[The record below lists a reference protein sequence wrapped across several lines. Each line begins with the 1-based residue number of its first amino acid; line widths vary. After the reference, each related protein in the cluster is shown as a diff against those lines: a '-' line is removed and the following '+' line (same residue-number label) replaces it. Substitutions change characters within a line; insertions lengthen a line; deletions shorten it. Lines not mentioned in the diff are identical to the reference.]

1 LEGDSLAPAAALCD
15 QWLPS
20 GIPLNQLPLAQTFCD
35 SSSSQT
41 YVKVSEYSSTGACP
55 FAISA
60 ENDILMASARALTA
74 PRNVTAAG
82 DVAGSVEAFSQQVD
96 RLQTFNSNM

>member
-1 LEGDSLAPAAALCD
+1 MVAFGYPAGPAAFGPNVLRLELQPDVCEGFGV
-15 QWLPS
+15 L
-20 GIPLNQLPLAQTFCD
+20 LHR
-35 SSSSQT
+35 
-41 YVKVSEYSSTGACP
+41 ACP

-74 PRNVTAAG
+74 PRNLTAWG
-82 DVAGSVEAFSQQVD
+82 DVAGSVEASSQQVD